1 MSEDVDEVEYS
12 FRQLHES
19 VSHLCD
25 VGRVGYIRPYMDT
38 SCTQL
43 LQQVVTIHNVCMAKI
58 ALSSDSQ
65 KSVEK
70 KIFHMQQITTV
81 LFDQFSQISLM
92 NRNCSATTGS
102 ISSEEDLAER

>member
-1 MSEDVDEVEYS
+1 MDEDTDEVEYA

-38 SCTQL
+38 SCAQL
-43 LQQVVTIHNVCMAKI
+43 LQQVVSIHNVCMAKI
-58 ALSSDSQ
+58 AMSSESQ
-65 KSVEK
+65 KGVEK

-81 LFDQFSQISLM
+81 LFDQFSQISL

-102 ISSEEDLAER
+102 ISSEVDISER